1 MQGKII
7 KHLLDGATLRKEV
20 AEKHSDTIE
29 RMARTIIESYRKGGA
44 LYIAG
49 NGGSAADAQHIA
61 GELVG
66 RFRYDRDPLPAT
78 AFTTDTSVITAV
90 ANDYGYDEVFT
101 RQVGAHVKSGDVF
114 LAISTSGNSPNILR
128 AAKLAKQKGASV
140 LALCGKNGGK
150 LAALADT
157 ALVVPTQQTWDI
169 QEIHITVGHIVC
181 RLVEDAIFPKD
192 EK

>member
-1 MQGKII
+1 MKEKITR
-7 KHLLDGATLRKEV
+7 HLLDGAALRKEV

-29 RMARTIIESYRKGGA
+29 RMARTIIESYHNGGA

-90 ANDYGYDEVFT
+90 ANDYGFDDVFA
-101 RQVGAHVKSGDVF
+101 RQVEAHVKNGDVF
-114 LAISTSGNSPNILR
+114 LAISTSGNSPNVVR
-128 AAKLAKQKGASV
+128 AAELARQKGASV
-140 LALCGKNGGK
+140 LALCGRVGGE

-157 ALVVPTQQTWDI
+157 ALVVPTQRTWDI

-181 RLVEDAIFPKD
+181 RLVEDAIFPRD